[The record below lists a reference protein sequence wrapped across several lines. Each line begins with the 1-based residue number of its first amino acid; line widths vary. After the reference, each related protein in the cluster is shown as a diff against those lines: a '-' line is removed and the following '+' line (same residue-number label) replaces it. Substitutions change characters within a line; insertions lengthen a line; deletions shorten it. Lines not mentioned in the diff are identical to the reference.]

1 MIIRSCQGIGG
12 RLASEAI
19 WGLQSIHG
27 FFEQHEQKA
36 LNLDVTENK
45 S

>member
-1 MIIRSCQGIGG
+1 MIIRSCQGIG
-12 RLASEAI
+12 RLAREAI